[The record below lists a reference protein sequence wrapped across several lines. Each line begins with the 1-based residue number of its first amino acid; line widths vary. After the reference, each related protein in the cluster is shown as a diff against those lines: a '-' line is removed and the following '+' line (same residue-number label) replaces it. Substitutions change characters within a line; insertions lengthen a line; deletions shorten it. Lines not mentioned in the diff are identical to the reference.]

1 MTVVTPD
8 RVDEILAE
16 WARERPQLDTT
27 AMGVV
32 GRLLL
37 VARLADE
44 RLSAPLRERGLERGW
59 FDLLAALRR
68 AGRPYEL
75 NPKALMEAV
84 MLSSGGMTKRLDT
97 MERAGLIERRP
108 DPADRRGTLVR
119 LTPAG
124 KRAIDRAVQLH
135 VANED
140 RVLAPLGQ
148 NEVRALDGLLRA
160 LLTGLEKAA

>member
-1 MTVVTPD
+1 MTVVTTD

-16 WARERPQLDTT
+16 WARERPELDTT

-32 GRLLL
+32 GRLML

-84 MLSSGGMTKRLDT
+84 MLSSGGMTKRLDS

-124 KRAIDRAVQLH
+124 RRAVDRAVQFH

-140 RVLAPLGQ
+140 RLLASLGQ
-148 NEVRALDGLLRA
+148 DEVRALDGMLRK
-160 LLTGLEKAA
+160 LLTDLEESP

>member
-1 MTVVTPD
+1 MTVVTTD
-8 RVDEILAE
+8 RVDDILAE
-16 WARERPQLDTT
+16 WARERPELDTT

-37 VARLADE
+37 VARLADD
-44 RLSAPLRERGLERGW
+44 RLSAPLRERGLERCW
-59 FDLLAALRR
+59 FALLAALRR

-75 NPKALMEAV
+75 NPKALMAAV
-84 MLSSGGMTKRLDT
+84 MLSSGGMTKRLDS

-119 LTPAG
+119 LTAAG
-124 KRAIDRAVQLH
+124 KRAVDRAVDLH

-140 RVLAPLGQ
+140 RLLASLGQ
-148 NEVRALDGLLRA
+148 DEVRVLDGLLRR
-160 LLTGLEKAA
+160 LLAGLEAA

>member
-1 MTVVTPD
+1 MTAVTTD
-8 RVDEILAE
+8 RVDQILAE

-27 AMGVV
+27 AMGAV
-32 GRLLL
+32 GRLML
-37 VARLADE
+37 VARLADD

-119 LTPAG
+119 LTVAG
-124 KRAIDRAVQLH
+124 KRAIDRAVDLH
-135 VANED
+135 IANED
-140 RVLAPLGQ
+140 RLLASLGQ
-148 NEVRALDGLLRA
+148 DDVRSLDDLLRK
-160 LLTGLEKAA
+160 LLIGLEAA

>member
-1 MTVVTPD
+1 MTAVTTD
-8 RVDEILAE
+8 RVDEILAA

-27 AMGVV
+27 AMGAV
-32 GRLLL
+32 GRLML
-37 VARLADE
+37 VARLADD

-68 AGRPYEL
+68 AGRPCEL

-119 LTPAG
+119 LTAAG
-124 KRAIDRAVQLH
+124 ERVIDRAVDLH
-135 VANED
+135 IANED
-140 RVLAPLGQ
+140 RLLASLEQ
-148 NEVRALDGLLRA
+148 EEVRTLDDLLRK
-160 LLTGLEKAA
+160 LLIGLEAA